1 MSCFD
6 CNAFF
11 LGCKIANAPL
21 GPATSSKRPFRK
33 HMERFSKFPPSK
45 EQGYYKFLCYYFPL
59 KWISDWSISNY
70 CSTRIFT
77 NKLKIWASTESIW
90 QLSNCWVLRV
100 SSCLLPMLVGPRV
113 NVLKE
118 SFLKPFWSL
127 DITQVRFNTRSN
139 WEEKL
144 YFPSRIS
151 WVFGDLRV
159 AFLIISFSSKMYF
172 HPSFFSSR
180 SHSLQFSIDQCRM
193 NISQRYLQV
202 LCETSP
208 LFSG

>member
-1 MSCFD
+1 MIT
-6 CNAFF
+6 FF
-11 LGCKIANAPL
+11 ML
-21 GPATSSKRPFRK
+21 TS
-33 HMERFSKFPPSK
+33 
-45 EQGYYKFLCYYFPL
+45 Y
-59 KWISDWSISNY
+59 
-70 CSTRIFT
+70 
-77 NKLKIWASTESIW
+77 A
-90 QLSNCWVLRV
+90 
-100 SSCLLPMLVGPRV
+100 RV

-127 DITQVRFNTRSN
+127 DITQVGFNTRSN

-202 LCETSP
+202 LWLISNYRAAILTLVYSP
-208 LFSG
+208 LELSSICHVQCSYLADGPILIHTFVNFCR